1 MVNKAKTT
9 PRVFKLRE
17 WNIGNYLQ
25 RCCKHWKSKG
35 GSETWTKLPHYR
47 SSLVAQTVK
56 NPPAVQGTWIRSLGQ
71 EDPWQPTPVF
81 FLGEFHGQ
89 RSLVGCS
96 PWGCKESDTTESLSH
111 THTHTHT
118 PALLELQLV
127 SAHCADLRT
136 CQPSH
141 HMSQLHIKNHFI
153 TRDSYRI

>member
-35 GSETWTKLPHYR
+35 GSETWTKLPHHR

-96 PWGCKESDTTESLSH
+96 PWGCKESDTTESLSLTH

-118 PALLELQLV
+118 HLLSWSSSLFQLTVQILGLV
-127 SAHCADLRT
+127 S
-136 CQPSH
+136 
-141 HMSQLHIKNHFI
+141 LHITWANCI
-153 TRDSYRI
+153 

>member
-17 WNIGNYLQ
+17 WNIRNYLQ
-25 RCCKHWKSKG
+25 RCCKFWKSKG
-35 GSETWTKLPHYR
+35 GSETWTKLPHHR

-56 NPPAVQGTWIRSLGQ
+56 NLPAVQGTWIRSLGQ

-96 PWGCKESDTTESLSH
+96 PWGCKESDTTESH

-118 PALLELQLV
+118 HTHQLSWSSSLFQLTV
-127 SAHCADLRT
+127 RT

-141 HMSQLHIKNHFI
+141 HMSQLHIINHFI